1 MGTWHHFLAHIKAD
15 IPSTLSRSMLTH
27 ASTLDLKTIAPS
39 PLIQPRHS
47 LHTLIHILKM
57 GQILSIRSKR
67 SSPDHRDEEYLA
79 KPSGQCCLKGTIHEG
94 KSRGTWETIAGVE
107 TYITKPPAGKANG
120 HVLFYFPD
128 VWGMF
133 PNGLLVMD
141 AFADAGYEVLGL
153 DYFRGVRISTACW
166 VDSLAHCFPRT
177 RCGNIEK
184 IVSIR
189 PPTLTLTTKLGS
201 ASIPHLLMKLF
212 PHG

>member
-120 HVLFYFPD
+120 NVLFYFPD

-153 DYFRGVRISTACW
+153 DYFRGVRISATYSVYFAYY
-166 VDSLAHCFPRT
+166 FT
-177 RCGNIEK
+177 RIPCGNTERT
-184 IVSIR
+184 VRIR
-189 PPTLTLTTKLGS
+189 LPTPTLITKLGS
-201 ASIPHLLMKLF
+201 ASTQHLPMKLF